1 MLLKH
6 YLFKAFPMYSI
17 NNSFSSFSP
26 AMYSF
31 HPPLTWFVQKLP
43 ILVHASD
50 GKLDEAWEQGYGFNK
65 LYNNRFVL
73 NNIFGFLIPVLTEC
87 PL

>member
-6 YLFKAFPMYSI
+6 CIQSLPHVF
-17 NNSFSSFSP
+17 NQNSFSSFSP
-26 AMYSF
+26 AMYYL